1 MVAADRARSRERGR
15 EIDREALKQE
25 LPRSVAI
32 ERFVLALVMALLCL
46 ITMANV
52 IVRYFT
58 NVSFAFTEEISV
70 FLLVVLTLVGASTAF
85 YRGQHIAIVFL
96 VERFSERGRKRF
108 ALFALF
114 VSTLMFALLVW
125 YGARMA
131 WDDYRY
137 DVTTPALGLPQW
149 IYSAALPVLSLLV
162 ILRLLGQIRRR
173 SIDKAHA
180 AATGRSSKR
189 NG

>member
-1 MVAADRARSRERGR
+1 MVEREV
-15 EIDREALKQE
+15 
-25 LPRSVAI
+25 PRSVSI

-52 IVRYFT
+52 VVRYFT

-70 FLLVVLTLVGASTAF
+70 FLLVVMTLVGASTAF
-85 YRGQHIAIVFL
+85 YRGQHIAILFL
-96 VERFSERGRKRF
+96 VERFSERGRKHL
-108 ALFALF
+108 ALFALAA
-114 VSTLMFALLVW
+114 STLMFALLAW
-125 YGARMA
+125 YGTRMA

-162 ILRLLGQIRRR
+162 IARLLSVMRLSFPSSPTLLPEGEGSQPLSIRER
-173 SIDKAHA
+173 
-180 AATGRSSKR
+180 GRGEGGS
-189 NG
+189 

>member
-1 MVAADRARSRERGR
+1 MKKD
-15 EIDREALKQE
+15 
-25 LPRSVAI
+25 LPRSVSL

-70 FLLVVLTLVGASTAF
+70 FLLVVMTLVGASTAF
-85 YRGQHIAIVFL
+85 YRGQHIAIFFV
-96 VERFSERGRKRF
+96 VERFSQPTRNRF
-108 ALFALF
+108 ALFSLAA
-114 VSTLMFALLVW
+114 STLMFALLAW
-125 YGARMA
+125 YGTRMA

-149 IYSAALPVLSLLV
+149 MFSAALPVLSVLV
-162 ILRLLGQIRRR
+162 ILRLLALTRRR
-173 SIDKAHA
+173 FTADTD
-180 AATGRSSKR
+180 ATAGNGSST
-189 NG
+189 

>member
-1 MVAADRARSRERGR
+1 MNKD
-15 EIDREALKQE
+15 

-52 IVRYFT
+52 VVRYFT

-70 FLLVVLTLVGASTAF
+70 FLLVVMTLVGASTAF
-85 YRGQHIAIVFL
+85 YRGQHITILFL
-96 VERFSERGRKRF
+96 VERFSARGRNRF
-108 ALFALF
+108 ALFGLTA
-114 VSTLMFALLVW
+114 STLMFALLVW
-125 YGARMA
+125 YGTRMA

-149 IYSAALPVLSLLV
+149 IFSAALPVLSLLV
-162 ILRLLGQIRRR
+162 IARLVTLIRRQL
-173 SIDKAHA
+173 
-180 AATGRSSKR
+180 SK
-189 NG
+189 GSAPMES